1 MILAALGG
9 LWLNRRK
16 KLENSKWYL
25 RIMIA
30 LISFPFLANSAG
42 WIMTEIGRQ
51 PWTVMG
57 LMTTAQ
63 SVSPNVTAG
72 SLLFSIIAFGVMY
85 MILGALLVFL
95 FIREIKKGA
104 EHSDHH
110 DVPVSTD
117 PFSQEVYHGI
127 SS

>member
-1 MILAALGG
+1 MVFAHDDRIDFLPVYCELRG
-9 LWLNRRK
+9 LDYDRNR
-16 KLENSKWYL
+16 
-25 RIMIA
+25 A
-30 LISFPFLANSAG
+30 PA
-42 WIMTEIGRQ
+42 
-51 PWTVMG
+51 WTVMG

-85 MILGALLVFL
+85 LILGALLVFL

-104 EHSDHH
+104 EHGDHH
-110 DVPVSTD
+110 DVPVTTD

>member
-1 MILAALGG
+1 MAPAPVKSHTSFASQNGPIV
-9 LWLNRRK
+9 
-16 KLENSKWYL
+16 
-25 RIMIA
+25 
-30 LISFPFLANSAG
+30 LISTLRSN
-42 WIMTEIGRQ
+42 
-51 PWTVMG
+51 VLG